1 MGTKGDF
8 RRCSSGLRAVTVA
21 ALALGIAPLG
31 AAPQS
36 LSDAW
41 WTGPLLAP
49 NAATLPVGHVYLE
62 PYLYDALPYARLDA
76 AGRSRPAP
84 YANNFGS
91 LTYLS
96 YGWRRRLTVGI
107 IPRFGYARPADA
119 PGSSGVG
126 IGDLTVQAQYRL
138 TPLDPHS
145 PVPIASI
152 NLQETL
158 PTGRYQRLGRFSDGL
173 GAGAYTTTL
182 SLYFMSYFWLPNGR
196 ILRARLDLS
205 YARSSRVAL
214 QGRSVYGTPAGF
226 QGEAWPGDSAFGDLG
241 LEYSLSRHWVLACDL
256 WAEQDAA
263 TRVGGTVH
271 AAGAPARYASNTGV
285 GRVLYVAP
293 AFEYNW
299 SARLGVIFGV
309 RVTAAGRNQTATV
322 TPVAALSYFD

>member
-1 MGTKGDF
+1 MGTRKHFGWL
-8 RRCSSGLRAVTVA
+8 SPGLRVVMVA
-21 ALALGIAPLG
+21 ALALRIAPLG
-31 AAPQS
+31 AAPQP

-49 NAATLPVGHVYLE
+49 NAATLPAGHVYLE
-62 PYLYDALPYARLDA
+62 PYLYDSMPYASLDA
-76 AGRSRPAP
+76 AGRSRPAR

-96 YGWRRRLTVGI
+96 YGWSRRLTVGM
-107 IPRFGYARPADA
+107 IPRFGYSRPTDA

-145 PVPIASI
+145 RVPIASI

-158 PTGRYQRLGRFSDGL
+158 PTGRYQHLGRFSDGF

-182 SLYFMSYFWLPNGR
+182 SMYFMSYFWLPNGR

-205 YARSSRVAL
+205 YARSNHVAL

-241 LEYSLSRHWVLACDL
+241 LEYSLSRHWVLACDV
-256 WAEQDAA
+256 WAERDAT
-263 TRVGGTVH
+263 TRLEGIVR
-271 AAGAPARYASNTGV
+271 ASGAPARYASNTGV

-299 SARLGVIFGV
+299 SARLGLIFGA